1 VFLYYSDNFQRP
13 NPFRADIIVNVD
25 DVMEKKLA
33 AIDVL
38 ESQFFEG
45 GALGS
50 AKLLP
55 KDDAGHEARRR
66 TVRQGFIDRAQAVA
80 NKYRNKLVDYY
91 GDKRGAAAQHA
102 EAFEVCEYG
111 AQPSAKEIRR
121 LFPFY
126 GEERP
131 TTD

>member
-1 VFLYYSDNFQRP
+1 PPLKKNPVFLYYSDRFARP

-50 AKLLP
+50 ANLLP
-55 KDDAGHEARRR
+55 KDEAGREARRR
-66 TVRQGFIDRAQAVA
+66 VVRQGFIERARDVA
-80 NKYRNKLVDYY
+80 NNYRKKLVDYY
-91 GDKRGAAAQHA
+91 GGDRGNKTQSA
-102 EAFEVCEYG
+102 EAFEICEYG
-111 AQPSAKEIRR
+111 AQPSPKEIRR
-121 LFPFY
+121 LFPF
-126 GEERP
+126 
-131 TTD
+131 